1 MDTVPRRPP
10 YLHGAQKKK
19 YKELKKELKH
29 LDCIKNVASVTFDRL
44 KGKDIEEE
52 SQYDEE
58 TERVIDGLEGE
69 GESST
74 AYKTFKA
81 YQETPGSALNGEYG
95 WKLQDPK
102 LRAKLRDEAEE
113 EIGMLNHK
121 LRTGE
126 WVQDVKDGKP
136 FSIMDAMMKMDE
148 LRDSIRLMDRMS
160 QYDTYHPIQPE
171 ELSQA

>member
-95 WKLQDPK
+95 WKL
-102 LRAKLRDEAEE
+102 RDEAEE